1 MLRRSGIALRARES
15 RRDCKT
21 QLRRALVPT
30 SCLLMLFG
38 AVLVSIS
45 FTAAEERRTN
55 TVERFKQLYG
65 NVRDYNSIKLTT
77 LNGQRY
83 ILAFWNEDNDPLQ
96 LWVNIFAYSDDELQA
111 PVYKAFSG
119 DVSED
124 VIDIAQRPLT
134 DGSRRDLVFL
144 CKSGQIEMVRV
155 LRQKGR
161 ELQLVFENGGSD
173 ITLPTDQREIWI
185 KSRSS
190 KEMNIYKWDQ
200 TLGKFVDSRTMP
212 VAF

>member
-1 MLRRSGIALRARES
+1 
-15 RRDCKT
+15 
-21 QLRRALVPT
+21 
-30 SCLLMLFG
+30 
-38 AVLVSIS
+38 
-45 FTAAEERRTN
+45 
-55 TVERFKQLYG
+55 
-65 NVRDYNSIKLTT
+65 VRDYSSIQLTT